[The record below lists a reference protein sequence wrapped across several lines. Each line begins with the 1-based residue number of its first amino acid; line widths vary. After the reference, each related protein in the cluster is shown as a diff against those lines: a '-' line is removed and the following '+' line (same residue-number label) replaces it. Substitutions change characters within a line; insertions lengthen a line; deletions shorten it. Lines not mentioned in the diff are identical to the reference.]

1 MCCNLCKAVIE
12 LKHSVNLNNKFKKGA
27 CNMQEVKTTRENRCE
42 EIQEIIQSFLPA
54 LEWTKENADK
64 DSYDELMEWLSITI
78 TGAIPDVSEEDI
90 TEVLQKM
97 ISY

>member
-1 MCCNLCKAVIE
+1 MSKA
-12 LKHSVNLNNKFKKGA
+12 
-27 CNMQEVKTTRENRCE
+27 TRTKLTVEEMRE
-42 EIQEIIQSFLPA
+42 EINEIIQSFLPA

-90 TEVLQKM
+90 TEVLQEM
-97 ISY
+97 ISYD